1 MPYYNGKWHRYSESE
16 RRDYGRQQREL
27 RSQEWKAKW
36 HKTWLSKTGLK
47 QCRNWTDSMITLFL
61 DGKAENSGKITAYRR
76 TLIERIEKTEQF
88 QLMMAARVAKQQK
101 KKIAQM

>member
-1 MPYYNGKWHRYSESE
+1 
-16 RRDYGRQQREL
+16 
-27 RSQEWKAKW
+27 
-36 HKTWLSKTGLK
+36 
-47 QCRNWTDSMITLFL
+47 MITLFL

-101 KKIAQM
+101 KKIDQM